1 MQMKELTSERND
13 LAREADAL
21 KLRPSSNVCSSRM
34 PWTRSVSPKK
44 MSLLSSA
51 SMMRQTQEAIESLR
65 EQVAAMQREVISAMD
80 ELDKLRSEATALLHA
95 LDAQRSESA
104 DLNLRLVVTLD
115 RETALKEK
123 IVDNEARAAEV
134 MEARKQRIDMLL

>member
-1 MQMKELTSERND
+1 
-13 LAREADAL
+13 
-21 KLRPSSNVCSSRM
+21 
-34 PWTRSVSPKK
+34 
-44 MSLLSSA
+44 
-51 SMMRQTQEAIESLR
+51 MMRQTQEAIESLR